1 MSQLK
6 LSIAT
11 TDYDHFRDFRM
22 GLVKAEGID
31 HNWLTLGH
39 HEIFA
44 RQTFNREFDVSELS
58 FAKFSTQ
65 ITRDDCDI
73 VGRVAGASAS
83 GKPPLGALTI
93 PPPLDLIRYE
103 EGTSPRLTYLHF
115 RNLTRDHLHVRH
127 SEFDRCVCQRPCRT
141 EAVRGWTDYRT
152 SADCCAARKMEPA

>member
-73 VGRVAGASAS
+73 VGLPVVCSAAVADAVGRGGGLADLGERPVRGHTSIHLY
-83 GKPPLGALTI
+83 GWQPPLLADI
-93 PPPLDLIRYE
+93 PFTPK
-103 EGTSPRLTYLHF
+103 T
-115 RNLTRDHLHVRH
+115 
-127 SEFDRCVCQRPCRT
+127 
-141 EAVRGWTDYRT
+141 A
-152 SADCCAARKMEPA
+152 